1 MAWKL
6 FKWAALVAIHVS
18 STEVTS
24 KGANDNNEVVTTEEV
39 TGTEG
44 STVDISTVPP
54 TEIVL
59 PNYKWS
65 ITIDYAIWIW
75 YK

>member
-1 MAWKL
+1 MSCSSCNSTD
-6 FKWAALVAIHVS
+6 VS

-44 STVDISTVPP
+44 STVDISTFPP

-65 ITIDYAIWIW
+65 ITIDYAI
-75 YK
+75 

>member
-1 MAWKL
+1 MSCSSCNSTD
-6 FKWAALVAIHVS
+6 VS

-44 STVDISTVPP
+44 STVDISTFH
-54 TEIVL
+54 ES
-59 PNYKWS
+59 S
-65 ITIDYAIWIW
+65 I
-75 YK
+75 